1 MFDRGSRYE
10 TVPDAVFT
18 DADGKQIPYKR
29 LRLLPAGGPSVQVH
43 QVVLGDRLDRLSA
56 QYLQDPEQF
65 WRLADA
71 NRVLRP
77 EDLTAVVGRR
87 LIVPFRVGP

>member
-10 TVPDAVFT
+10 PVPDAIYT
-18 DADGKQIPYKR
+18 DRDGKQIPYKR
-29 LRLLPAGGPSVQVH
+29 LRLFPGAAPSVQAH
-43 QVVLGDRLDRLSA
+43 QVVLGDRLDRIA
-56 QYLQDPEQF
+56 HRYLQDPEQF

-71 NRVLRP
+71 NQVMRP

-87 LIVPFRVGP
+87 LVIPFRVG